1 VPGRVL
7 IIDDEPHL
15 RRVLSIMLTQAGYQ
29 AKEAGSGEDG
39 LKAASEQTFDAVIC
53 DIRMPGIDGLN
64 VLGRLKKE
72 QPDLPVIMITAFASV
87 ETAVETMK
95 AGAADYISKPFNE
108 DQILIVLAKALERR
122 HILAENR
129 RLRQE
134 VADRYDFSSIITA
147 SPRMAKVLE
156 VVAKVAETK
165 STVLIQGESGT
176 GKELLARAV
185 HYNSLRREEPFIAVN
200 CGAIAA
206 SLMESEF
213 FGHVKG
219 AFTGADRAKEG
230 LFAAADKGTLFLDEV
245 GELSLELQV
254 KLLRVLQEEEV
265 RPVGSTAT
273 QSVDVRLLAATNHD
287 LETLIAEKRFRED
300 LFYRLAV
307 IRLVLPPLRERPEDV
322 PLLANHFLAHLAA
335 KHGRDKTRFSE
346 AALNHLS
353 RLPWPGNVRE
363 LMNVIEQAILLSDSE
378 TVGTTHLPP
387 LTGFAPE
394 GFEVAVPPGVH
405 DLKAVLK
412 ELTTQAERTI
422 ISQALE
428 ANSGNRTRTAQA
440 IGLSRRALLT
450 KIKEYGLDG

>member
-1 VPGRVL
+1 MPGRVL

-39 LKAASEQTFDAVIC
+39 LKAASEQIFDAVIC

-185 HYNSLRREEPFIAVN
+185 HYNSLRREKPFIAVN

-273 QSVDVRLLAATNHD
+273 QSVDVRLLAATNQD
-287 LETLIAEKRFRED
+287 LEDLISQKGFRED
-300 LFYRLAV
+300 LYYRLAV
-307 IRLVLPPLRERPEDV
+307 IRLVLPSLRERPEDV
-322 PLLANHFLAHLAA
+322 PLLANHFLTQLAA
-335 KHGRDKTRFSE
+335 KHDRERARFE
-346 AALNHLS
+346 EVALSHLS
-353 RLPWPGNVRE
+353 RLPWPGNVRQ
-363 LMNVIEQAILLSDSE
+363 LRNVVEQALLLSDSD
-378 TVGTTHLPP
+378 VVDTTYLPP
-387 LTGFAPE
+387 LIGLGPK
-394 GFEVAVPPGVH
+394 GFEVAVPSGVH
-405 DLKAVLK
+405 DLKAALK
-412 ELTTQAERTI
+412 MVTGQLEKAV

-428 ANSGNRTRTAQA
+428 ASGHNRTKTAQT
-440 IGLSRRALLT
+440 IGLSRRGLLL
-450 KIKEYGLDG
+450 KIKEYGL